1 MDKNKKNSESIGKV
15 SDFKQFIDVN
25 ERFKLYMQRNLEYS
39 DTLSAYFDH
48 LVDKLQEIEERDA
61 LEGER
66 RSKLKRRSA
75 AKKAEFTR
83 RKPS

>member
-1 MDKNKKNSESIGKV
+1 MTI
-15 SDFKQFIDVN
+15 FDVDGV
-25 ERFKLYMQRNLEYS
+25 LDNLLDIICY
-39 DTLSAYFDH
+39 T
-48 LVDKLQEIEERDA
+48 RDA

-83 RKPS
+83 RKPSLANAVSYVR

>member
-1 MDKNKKNSESIGKV
+1 MNKKNSESIVKD
-15 SDFKQFIDVN
+15 SDFKHFIEIN
-25 ERFKLYMQRNLEYS
+25 ERLNFIMQRNREYS
-39 DTLSAYFDH
+39 DTLSAYFHH
-48 LVDKLQEIEERDA
+48 LLHKLQEIEERDA

>member
-1 MDKNKKNSESIGKV
+1 MP
-15 SDFKQFIDVN
+15 KQMTIFDVPGVLDDPLDII
-25 ERFKLYMQRNLEYS
+25 RYTRY
-39 DTLSAYFDH
+39 
-48 LVDKLQEIEERDA
+48 A